1 MSSLFWGPR
10 AVPNSSAY
18 GRVRQTVTGV
28 DASLQTLGMLTTQM
42 NNIQAQRQSIIAQI
56 QQAGATQGLT
66 ATQAGALESYLTAAE
81 LQPLQVATGI
91 APPTVL
97 APSMM
102 PGAGEAAEAGTGTKQ
117 ISMGIF
123 VVGAA
128 AVAFLLYKKQQRTRV
143 LAEPEVIEYDIE
155 EEEIL
160 PEVFTAPAESEV
172 SEAAPIAPNVIP
184 LGPYL

>member
-91 APPTVL
+91 T
-97 APSMM
+97 APSDLPMAV
-102 PGAGEAAEAGTGTKQ
+102 PGATGTAEAGTGTKQ

>member
-10 AVPNSSAY
+10 AVPNPSGY
-18 GRVRQTVTGV
+18 GRVRQTVSGV
-28 DASLQTLGMLTTQM
+28 DASLQTLGLLTTQM
-42 NNIQAQRQSIIAQI
+42 NGIQEQRIRIIAQI
-56 QQAGATQGLT
+56 QEAGAVQGLT

-81 LQPLQVATGI
+81 LQPVQVATGI
-91 APPTVL
+91 ALPTALTPAV
-97 APSMM
+97 M
-102 PGAGEAAEAGTGTKQ
+102 PGVDEAAEAGTGTKQ

-128 AVAFLLYKKQQRTRV
+128 AVVFLLYKKQQRTRV